1 MITKAAYSRR
11 QLYFLKMNI
20 TSTQNPLIKKIVLL
34 SEKSRERKKE
44 GICVVEGARE
54 IRLALEGGYTL
65 ETLLYQPEIFAEG
78 HLQKLLSH
86 TAQRVNPIAISKEVY
101 QKISYRSSTEG
112 VIALIQT
119 KKHSL
124 NTLAFATDSPLLL
137 VAEAP
142 EKPGNI

>member
-1 MITKAAYSRR
+1 
-11 QLYFLKMNI
+11 MNI

-78 HLQKLLSH
+78 HLQNFL
-86 TAQRVNPIAISKEVY
+86 AIQLKE
-101 QKISYRSSTEG
+101 
-112 VIALIQT
+112 
-119 KKHSL
+119 
-124 NTLAFATDSPLLL
+124 
-137 VAEAP
+137 
-142 EKPGNI
+142 